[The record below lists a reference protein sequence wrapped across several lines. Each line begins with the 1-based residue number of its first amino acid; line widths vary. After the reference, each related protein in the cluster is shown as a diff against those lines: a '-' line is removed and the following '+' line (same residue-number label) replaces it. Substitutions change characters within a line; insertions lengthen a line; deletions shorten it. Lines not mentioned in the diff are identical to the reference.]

1 MAPLNGRVDIIVH
14 DGKVALETS
23 MDPAL
28 VCQVLIRAL
37 GKVYETRI
45 LGLGSDRD
53 IWTPDSNF
61 GG

>member
-1 MAPLNGRVDIIVH
+1 MSALNGRVDIIVQN
-14 DGKVALETS
+14 GKVALETS

-37 GKVYETRI
+37 GKIYETRV
-45 LGLGSDRD
+45 LKLGSDKQV
-53 IWTPDSNF
+53 WTPDGF

>member
-1 MAPLNGRVDIIVH
+1 MSALNGRVDIIVQN
-14 DGKVALETS
+14 GKVALETS

-45 LGLGSDRD
+45 LGLGEKNEV
-53 IWTPDSNF
+53 WTPDGF
-61 GG
+61 MK

>member
-1 MAPLNGRVDIIVH
+1 MSALNGRVDIIVH
-14 DGKVALETS
+14 NGKVALETS

-37 GKVYETRI
+37 GKTYETKVLH
-45 LGLGSDRD
+45 LGGDKQV
-53 IWTPDSNF
+53 WTPDGF